1 MERLQALF
9 PEESV
14 QILINKETELFLLVE
29 NRHIKYEKT
38 NLGFLNSF
46 KFKTTMES
54 LSNSYVA
61 LIVRES
67 YLPFYASDI
76 ETIIDKGD
84 HFEITIKTDVL
95 IHYGQFKIYKEQM

>member
-9 PEESV
+9 PEEKV
-14 QILINKETELFLLVE
+14 QILIIKETELFLLVE

-46 KFKTTMES
+46 KFKTLLEV
-54 LSNSYVA
+54 LSNADVA
-61 LIVRES
+61 NIVRES

-76 ETIIDKGD
+76 ESIIAKEDC
-84 HFEITIKTDVL
+84 FEITIKSDTL
-95 IHYGQFKIYKEQM
+95 IHYGQFIIYKE